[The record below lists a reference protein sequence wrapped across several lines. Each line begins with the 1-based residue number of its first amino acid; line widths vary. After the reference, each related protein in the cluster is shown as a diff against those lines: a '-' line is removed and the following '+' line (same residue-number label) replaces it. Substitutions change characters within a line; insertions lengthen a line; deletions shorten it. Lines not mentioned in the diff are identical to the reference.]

1 MKEGK
6 KMILIDGKKES
17 ESIKEELKSI
27 IEKNNLNP
35 KIIVIQ
41 IGNDERSNIYIKN
54 KERAC
59 HKIGI
64 SFELKKY
71 SLETNEEQ
79 ILNDISVFNEDTNVH
94 GIILQLPIPKSFDQN
109 KIINSISYKKDVDGL
124 TNINLGKLMSN
135 EKCFTSCTPTG
146 IIHLLKKYNIPIEGK
161 HVVIIGRSLLVGKP
175 LALLLLKN
183 NATVTICHSKTN
195 NLKNITKE
203 ADILISATGEK
214 HLIKEDM
221 VKKDSTIIDV
231 GIISENGKVYGDV
244 DFESVKN
251 NIKYIT
257 PVPGGIGPMTIAI
270 LLKHVVEGS
279 MML

>member
-1 MKEGK
+1 
-6 KMILIDGKKES
+6 MILIDGKKES